1 MSPFLGCPPAFP
13 ADGRR
18 GCGHPGPPVVDTWV
32 ALPEARGAS
41 ALPHGSPNGPWRP
54 EASDLVG
61 TAKPGRGPLGLGS
74 CSLGPRLSRGG
85 QSLLE
90 GTRFGRSKAG
100 AQRPH
105 DAIQEHLLKS
115 TENEVIT
122 LDADW
127 APMVCMAHAS
137 CWQHQADTWPLPTAL
152 PFASSQG
159 VKRPSWAPCHLGA
172 SPTLGMLPP
181 SMRGP
186 VGKPR
191 GLGPPWAEAH
201 GEHDSRN
208 ETSVVCLPEGA
219 LGPAPQAQAVRASAW
234 GSCCWPGLRAG
245 HPACSALGSAGFL
258 TQPLGDTP

>member
-1 MSPFLGCPPAFP
+1 MRFPGSRLFHGRASDSVPCSIRRGLGVVTRWTLICCPEPPASFSPDNEGHPAILWALVADLSPFLGCPPAFP

-159 VKRPSWAPCHLGA
+159 SQ
-172 SPTLGMLPP
+172 
-181 SMRGP
+181 
-186 VGKPR
+186 
-191 GLGPPWAEAH
+191 
-201 GEHDSRN
+201 N
-208 ETSVVCLPEGA
+208 
-219 LGPAPQAQAVRASAW
+219 
-234 GSCCWPGLRAG
+234 
-245 HPACSALGSAGFL
+245 
-258 TQPLGDTP
+258 